1 MVKKKILAGILSTV
15 MVLTSVTPVFAA
27 ETCSH
32 ESTDYT
38 NYTKEP
44 TCTEDGRGDLVCMDC
59 NKILEKNVAVPALG
73 HSFAFAKIIKTPTQ
87 TETGV
92 EPGVLTETC
101 DRCGATEDVN
111 LTKLP
116 S

>member
-59 NKILEKNVAVPALG
+59 DEILEKNVAVPALG
-73 HSFAFAKIIKTPTQ
+73 HSFAFAKITKTPTQ

-101 DRCGATEDVN
+101 DRCGA
-111 LTKLP
+111 LSLIHI
-116 S
+116 